1 MEDIT
6 KSGIRTKVL
15 MLSATT
21 VNNRLLNL
29 RNQIEIIA
37 EGDDEYLSD
46 DGIPSINSVTRR
58 AQQRFQEWSK
68 LDDEERTTQSFV
80 NAVSSDYF
88 KCWTCLPSRA
98 AASASTSIALPGT
111 RSSPR
116 GESPSRSIRP
126 SAPRVSSP
134 PSRS

>member
-1 MEDIT
+1 MEDII

-29 RNQIEIIA
+29 RNQIEIIT

-46 DGIPSINSVTRR
+46 DGIPSISSVTRR

-88 KCWTCLPSRA
+88 KLLDVLTIARSRKHIDKYCTA
-98 AASASTSIALPGT
+98 GDTKFPE
-111 RSSPR
+111 R
-116 GESPSRSIRP
+116 
-126 SAPRVSSP
+126 
-134 PSRS
+134 